1 MLNRNSP
8 SFCKILW
15 QFIKKNFQ
23 HLISKINGWMLFTS
37 AIWREGHHY
46 LIWPKSWKWS
56 WHCLT
61 GKRLS
66 NVGSAL
72 TNPSW
77 LRIFTKKVWR
87 HSALFMI
94 IWKSMFW
101 KLTRSPFH
109 LHFAAMWNRQ
119 GRSIVFFLKNRRKRL
134 KKQKAQEEEMIELKR
149 RKSLL
154 ATTISSL
161 HNDADKFANEAE
173 ESDDLN
179 IMKELLTKSNS
190 FRATAKEKEAKFR
203 EYVLQLKDLH
213 KRKEL

>member
-1 MLNRNSP
+1 MRCLWSYESQWFGGSRDPISP
-8 SFCKILW
+8 ILRRSVKSSR
-15 QFIKKNFQ
+15 QKYSIFLEEQKKKAEKAE
-23 HLISKINGWMLFTS
+23 SS
-37 AIWREGHHY
+37 
-46 LIWPKSWKWS
+46 
-56 WHCLT
+56 
-61 GKRLS
+61 
-66 NVGSAL
+66 
-72 TNPSW
+72 
-77 LRIFTKKVWR
+77 
-87 HSALFMI
+87 
-94 IWKSMFW
+94 
-101 KLTRSPFH
+101 
-109 LHFAAMWNRQ
+109 
-119 GRSIVFFLKNRRKRL
+119 RKRSL
-134 KKQKAQEEEMIELKR
+134 IEEEMIELKR

>member
-1 MLNRNSP
+1 MKVNDLEAHEIPISP
-8 SFCKILW
+8 ILRRSVKSSR
-15 QFIKKNFQ
+15 QKYSIFLEEQKKKAEKAE
-23 HLISKINGWMLFTS
+23 SS
-37 AIWREGHHY
+37 
-46 LIWPKSWKWS
+46 
-56 WHCLT
+56 
-61 GKRLS
+61 
-66 NVGSAL
+66 
-72 TNPSW
+72 
-77 LRIFTKKVWR
+77 
-87 HSALFMI
+87 
-94 IWKSMFW
+94 
-101 KLTRSPFH
+101 
-109 LHFAAMWNRQ
+109 
-119 GRSIVFFLKNRRKRL
+119 RKRPL
-134 KKQKAQEEEMIELKR
+134 IEEEMIELKR